1 MLGAECV
8 MMKGIYELVSEEHL
22 QKYAEL
28 AVRIGVNVQ
37 RNQLVVIHSDLKN
50 VTFARLIQTAAY
62 EAGASNVVMDWTD
75 EKSTQA
81 FYIHASDDAIDHFPD
96 WQHTRFKKWDDAGA
110 AYIHIISENFG
121 VFKDVSPER
130 ISRFQKAFRTKLED
144 YYAKIRSHKVRW
156 CLLAVPSFSWAAKVF
171 PYVSKEEA
179 VQSLWQA
186 ILSGARADGTHAI
199 KDWENHDQSF
209 ESRKAFLNDRQFDA
223 LHFTN
228 SRGTDLIVGMPNNHV
243 FIGGGVTDPQ
253 GIQFFPNIPT
263 EEIFS
268 APHKDKVN
276 GKLVATKPLVYGGRV
291 LYDVSIIFQDGRIT
305 AYDAATG
312 QEALQ
317 RLIETDEGSH
327 YLGEIAL
334 ASNHSPLAQAN
345 MLFYNTLF
353 DENTTCHI
361 GIGNASPSNLQ
372 HGSNLSEKALKEAG
386 LNTSLLLVNVAFG
399 TEDMNVVGMKEGST
413 EVLLMKDGD
422 FQF

>member
-1 MLGAECV
+1 
-8 MMKGIYELVSEEHL
+8 MKGIYELVREEQL
-22 QKYAEL
+22 QKYAKL

-37 RNQLVVIHSDLKN
+37 KNQLVVIHSDVKH

-75 EKSTQA
+75 EESTQA
-81 FYIHASDDAIDHFPD
+81 FYIHAADDAIDHIPD
-96 WQHTRFKKWDDAGA
+96 WQHARFKEWDDTGA
-110 AYIHIISENFG
+110 AYIHIISEDFD

-144 YYAKIRSHKVRW
+144 YYARIRSHEVRW

-171 PYVSKEEA
+171 PSVTKEVA

-186 ILSGARADGTHAI
+186 ILSGARADGTNPI
-199 KDWENHDQSF
+199 KDWENHNRVF
-209 ESRKAFLNDRQFDA
+209 ESRKTFLNDCQFDA

-228 SRGTDLIVGMPNNHV
+228 SRGTDLVVGLPNNHV
-243 FIGGGVTDPQ
+243 FIGGGVTDNR
-253 GIQFFPNIPT
+253 GISFFPNIPT

-276 GKLVATKPLVYGGRV
+276 GSLVATKPLVYGGEV
-291 LYDVSIIFQDGRIT
+291 IHDVSLIFQDGRIT
-305 AYDAATG
+305 SYDAATG
-312 QEALQ
+312 QEALH

-334 ASNHSPLAQAN
+334 VSNHSPLAQAD
-345 MLFYNTLF
+345 MLFYITLF
-353 DENTTCHI
+353 DENTACHI

-372 HGSNLSEKALKEAG
+372 HGSDLSGEALKEAG
-386 LNTSLLLVNVAFG
+386 LNTSLLSINVAFG
-399 TEDMNVVGMKEGST
+399 TEDMKVVGRKEGGT

-422 FQF
+422 FRF